1 MSKDARLDAAIRLDK
16 INRQEEEKRK
26 IAEAK
31 NSLES
36 YIYVTKEKVS
46 KFDFVFYLYVTNEV
60 NLVGNWNQL
69 KFLVYCFYD
78 SWTL

>member
-1 MSKDARLDAAIRLDK
+1 VRDVSAGAVRPMSKDARLDAAIRLDK

-36 YIYVTKEKVS
+36 YIYATKEKVS
-46 KFDFVFYLYVTNEV
+46 EFDFVLYLYVTNEV
-60 NLVGNWNQL
+60 NLVGN
-69 KFLVYCFYD
+69 
-78 SWTL
+78 